1 MARRRAD
8 FMLVPREG
16 ARRAWLAV
24 FAEILL
30 PEGHPLFAPGAY
42 VKALWIRPGAG
53 SPEQVYRLFEEYY
66 GLTTPDDGRL
76 RWLPYTATWYAMS
89 NHGAAVAWGQSETG
103 FSRHLATFL
112 SSFDEAAFGP
122 GPTIYSEVWE
132 VLGAGGGV
140 LHDGAGNVIP
150 SRVLDLAPITR
161 QSSHALSF
169 PPAERYGGWLSE
181 CWSAT
186 PYRVASDASWLTILG
201 TMTWENTEPVIFE
214 GWEYDLEDGTPAGFY
229 DIRASV
235 ENASGMANGYK
246 YGPAR
251 YPPPN
256 RSRVSGRW
264 VGGTFWYYLTMCY
277 RWVPNAAYDP
287 GNPASPP
294 FWVHAYRWAYS
305 DTAPNNLPIGSSW
318 TAVVPDDRT
327 VEKQTSAQVI
337 TLLPQDFLYQDSGES
352 ARAFMK
358 FYALTGAF
366 RYRIPGT
373 IRADL
378 RGGGESFQ
386 AAYIH
391 LTESRSYALRGVRT
405 MNGESIVYDDPLVA
419 AVWREGEGAWPS
431 NGGTIRSAD
440 LSPTL
445 LGLKGNRWAYEV
457 VCGPVKVR
465 PGGDFW
471 ALVIDGADWRAWI
484 ASRAG
489 LVVELDAAGT
499 DIMYAEAVR
508 FSEADGKVWIVA
520 TES

>member
-1 MARRRAD
+1 MTRRRAD
-8 FMLVPREG
+8 FMLVPWEG
-16 ARRAWLAV
+16 VRRAWLA
-24 FAEILL
+24 AYADIIL
-30 PEGHPLFAPGAY
+30 PESHPLYDPYY
-42 VKALWIRPGAG
+42 VRAVWVRPGAG
-53 SPEQVYRLFEEYY
+53 GPEEVYRLFEGDY
-66 GLTTPDDGRL
+66 GRTIPDDGRQ
-76 RWLPYTATWYAMS
+76 RAFPYSAPFKAMD
-89 NHGAAVAWGQSETG
+89 NPGAVVAWGQSEGG
-103 FSRHLATFL
+103 FSPHLVSL
-112 SSFDEAAFGP
+112 VISGDEDAGT
-122 GPTIYSEVWE
+122 TIYSEVWE
-132 VLGAGGGV
+132 VLDGGGKV
-140 LHDGAGNVIP
+140 VHDGAGNVIP

-186 PYRVASDASWLTILG
+186 PYRVAYDASWLTILG
-201 TMTWENTEPVIFE
+201 TMTWENNEPVIFE
-214 GWEYDLEDGTPAGFY
+214 GWEYDLEGGTPDGFY

-264 VGGTFWYYLTMCY
+264 VGGVFFYYMTMCY
-277 RWVPNAAYDP
+277 RWVPNSAYDP
-287 GNPASPP
+287 DDPTSPP

-305 DTAPNNLPIGSSW
+305 DQAPTDLPIDSSW

-327 VEKQTSAQVI
+327 VEKEQAWQTI
-337 TLLPQDFLYQDSGES
+337 TLSPQDFLYQDGGES

-358 FYALTGAF
+358 GYALEGRF
-366 RYRIPGT
+366 RYRVPGT
-373 IRADL
+373 VRASL
-378 RGGGESFQ
+378 KGGGYSYQ

-391 LTESRSYALRGVRT
+391 LTENRGASLGGVRT
-405 MNGESIVYDDPLVA
+405 MSGESIVYDDPVVGS
-419 AVWREGEGAWPS
+419 VWREGEGAWPS
-431 NGGTIRSAD
+431 NGGAIRSAD

-445 LGLKGNRWAYEV
+445 LGVKGNRWMYAAL
-457 VCGPVKVR
+457 CGPIKIR

-489 LVVELDAAGT
+489 LVIELDAAGT
-499 DIMYAEAVR
+499 DIVYAEAVR